1 LKLSSYLKRLI
12 YVSIDVKV
20 FARRGKMEKTM
31 SISYLDIDR
40 KNKLNEIKL
49 IKESMKGNKESF
61 GILIKNNKE
70 YLYKMAFLYVKD
82 EQDAL
87 EVIHET
93 VYRAF
98 LNIEKL
104 KKAKF
109 FNTWITKILIN
120 VSIDFLKKKEKN
132 EMLDESTP
140 IKKERCEIST
150 EEKLDLYNAI
160 DLLNDNY
167 KTVIIMM
174 YFNDMKIKD
183 ISKVMETP
191 ENTVKTYLRRAKQA
205 LGEVLKE
212 GYLNE

>member
-1 LKLSSYLKRLI
+1 
-12 YVSIDVKV
+12 
-20 FARRGKMEKTM
+20 MEKTM

-109 FNTWITKILIN
+109 FNTWITRILIN
-120 VSIDFLKKKEKN
+120 VSIDFLKKKGKN

-140 IKKERCEIST
+140 IRKERCEIST

-183 ISKVMETP
+183 ISKVMEIP

-205 LGEVLKE
+205 LGEILKE

>member
-1 LKLSSYLKRLI
+1 
-12 YVSIDVKV
+12 
-20 FARRGKMEKTM
+20 MEKTM

-70 YLYKMAFLYVKD
+70 YLYKMAFLYAKD

-93 VYRAF
+93 IYRAF

-109 FNTWITKILIN
+109 FNTWITRILIN
-120 VSIDFLKKKEKN
+120 VSIDFLKKKGKN

-140 IKKERCEIST
+140 IIKEKCEIST

-205 LGEVLKE
+205 LGEILKE
-212 GYLNE
+212 GYLDE

>member
-1 LKLSSYLKRLI
+1 
-12 YVSIDVKV
+12 
-20 FARRGKMEKTM
+20 MEKTM

-40 KNKLNEIKL
+40 KNELNEIKL
-49 IKESMKGNKESF
+49 IKESIKGNKESF

-183 ISKVMETP
+183 ISKVMEIP

>member
-1 LKLSSYLKRLI
+1 
-12 YVSIDVKV
+12 
-20 FARRGKMEKTM
+20 MEKTM

-61 GILIKNNKE
+61 GILIKSNKE

-82 EQDAL
+82 EKDAL

-109 FNTWITKILIN
+109 FNTWITRILIN
-120 VSIDFLKKKEKN
+120 VSIDFLKRKGKN
-132 EMLDESTP
+132 QMLDESTP
-140 IKKERCEIST
+140 IIKEKCEIST

-205 LGEVLKE
+205 LGEILKE
-212 GYLNE
+212 GYLDE

>member
-1 LKLSSYLKRLI
+1 M
-12 YVSIDVKV
+12 DVKV

-40 KNKLNEIKL
+40 KNKLNEIRL

-109 FNTWITKILIN
+109 FNTWITRILIN
-120 VSIDFLKKKEKN
+120 VSIDFLKKKGKN

-140 IKKERCEIST
+140 IRKEKCEIST

-205 LGEVLKE
+205 LGEILKE
-212 GYLNE
+212 EYLDE

>member
-1 LKLSSYLKRLI
+1 
-12 YVSIDVKV
+12 
-20 FARRGKMEKTM
+20 MEKTM

-40 KNKLNEIKL
+40 KNELNEIRL

-109 FNTWITKILIN
+109 FNTWITRILIN
-120 VSIDFLKKKEKN
+120 VSIDFLKKKGKN
-132 EMLDESTP
+132 EMLDESTSI
-140 IKKERCEIST
+140 IKEKYEIST

-183 ISKVMETP
+183 ISKVMEIP

>member
-1 LKLSSYLKRLI
+1 
-12 YVSIDVKV
+12 
-20 FARRGKMEKTM
+20 MEKTM

-40 KNKLNEIKL
+40 KNELNEIRL

-61 GILIKNNKE
+61 GILIKKNKE

-109 FNTWITKILIN
+109 FNTWITRILIN
-120 VSIDFLKKKEKN
+120 VSIDFLKKKGKN

-140 IKKERCEIST
+140 IIKERCEIST

-183 ISKVMETP
+183 ISKVMEIP

>member
-1 LKLSSYLKRLI
+1 
-12 YVSIDVKV
+12 
-20 FARRGKMEKTM
+20 MEKTM

-40 KNKLNEIKL
+40 KNELNEIKL
-49 IKESMKGNKESF
+49 IKESIKGNKESF

-109 FNTWITKILIN
+109 FNTWITRILIN
-120 VSIDFLKKKEKN
+120 VSIDFLKKKGKN

-140 IKKERCEIST
+140 IIKEKCEIST

-183 ISKVMETP
+183 ISKVMEIP

-205 LGEVLKE
+205 LGGVLKE

>member
-1 LKLSSYLKRLI
+1 
-12 YVSIDVKV
+12 
-20 FARRGKMEKTM
+20 MEKTM

-40 KNKLNEIKL
+40 KNELNEIRL

-61 GILIKNNKE
+61 GILKKNNKE

-109 FNTWITKILIN
+109 FNTWITRILIN
-120 VSIDFLKKKEKN
+120 VSIDFLKKKGKN

-140 IKKERCEIST
+140 IIKEKCEIST

-183 ISKVMETP
+183 ISKVMEIP

-205 LGEVLKE
+205 LGEILKE
-212 GYLNE
+212 GYLDE

>member
-1 LKLSSYLKRLI
+1 
-12 YVSIDVKV
+12 
-20 FARRGKMEKTM
+20 MEKTM

-93 VYRAF
+93 VYRGF

-109 FNTWITKILIN
+109 FNTWITRILIN
-120 VSIDFLKKKEKN
+120 VSIDFLKKKGKN
-132 EMLDESTP
+132 EMFDESTP
-140 IKKERCEIST
+140 IIKEKCEIST

-205 LGEVLKE
+205 LGEILKE
-212 GYLNE
+212 GYLDE

>member
-1 LKLSSYLKRLI
+1 
-12 YVSIDVKV
+12 
-20 FARRGKMEKTM
+20 MEKTM

-104 KKAKF
+104 KKEKF
-109 FNTWITKILIN
+109 FNTWITRILIN
-120 VSIDFLKKKEKN
+120 VSIDFLKKKGKN

-140 IKKERCEIST
+140 IRKEKCEIST

-183 ISKVMETP
+183 ISKVMEIP

>member
-1 LKLSSYLKRLI
+1 
-12 YVSIDVKV
+12 
-20 FARRGKMEKTM
+20 MEKTM

-40 KNKLNEIKL
+40 KNELNEIRL

-87 EVIHET
+87 EVINET

-109 FNTWITKILIN
+109 FNTWITRILIN
-120 VSIDFLKKKEKN
+120 VSIDFLKKKGKN

-140 IKKERCEIST
+140 IIKEKCEIST

-174 YFNDMKIKD
+174 YFNYMKIKD
-183 ISKVMETP
+183 ISKVMEIP

-212 GYLNE
+212 DYLNE

>member
-1 LKLSSYLKRLI
+1 
-12 YVSIDVKV
+12 
-20 FARRGKMEKTM
+20 MEKTM

-120 VSIDFLKKKEKN
+120 VSIDFLKKKGKN

-140 IKKERCEIST
+140 IIKEKCEIST

-183 ISKVMETP
+183 ISKVMEIP

>member
-1 LKLSSYLKRLI
+1 
-12 YVSIDVKV
+12 
-20 FARRGKMEKTM
+20 MEKTM

-87 EVIHET
+87 EVLHET

-109 FNTWITKILIN
+109 FNTWITRILIN
-120 VSIDFLKKKEKN
+120 VSIDFLKRKGKN
-132 EMLDESTP
+132 QMLDESTP
-140 IKKERCEIST
+140 IIKEKCEIST

-205 LGEVLKE
+205 LGEILKE
-212 GYLNE
+212 GYLDE

>member
-1 LKLSSYLKRLI
+1 
-12 YVSIDVKV
+12 
-20 FARRGKMEKTM
+20 MEKTM

-40 KNKLNEIKL
+40 KNKLNEIRL

-82 EQDAL
+82 EQDAI

-109 FNTWITKILIN
+109 FNTWITRILIN

-132 EMLDESTP
+132 EILDESTP

-205 LGEVLKE
+205 LGEILKE

>member
-1 LKLSSYLKRLI
+1 
-12 YVSIDVKV
+12 
-20 FARRGKMEKTM
+20 MEKTM

-61 GILIKNNKE
+61 GIIIKNNKE

-109 FNTWITKILIN
+109 FNTWITRILIN
-120 VSIDFLKKKEKN
+120 VSIDFLKRKGKN
-132 EMLDESTP
+132 QMLDESTP
-140 IKKERCEIST
+140 IIKEKCEIST

-205 LGEVLKE
+205 LGEILKE
-212 GYLNE
+212 GYLDE

>member
-1 LKLSSYLKRLI
+1 M
-12 YVSIDVKV
+12 YVDIDVKV

-109 FNTWITKILIN
+109 FNTWITRILIN
-120 VSIDFLKKKEKN
+120 VSIDFLKKKGKN

-140 IKKERCEIST
+140 IRKERCEIST
-150 EEKLDLYNAI
+150 EEKLDLYNSI

-183 ISKVMETP
+183 ISKVMEIP

>member
-1 LKLSSYLKRLI
+1 
-12 YVSIDVKV
+12 
-20 FARRGKMEKTM
+20 MEKTM

-40 KNKLNEIKL
+40 KNKLNEIRL

-109 FNTWITKILIN
+109 FNTWITRILIN
-120 VSIDFLKKKEKN
+120 VSIDFLKKKGKN

-140 IKKERCEIST
+140 IIKERCEIST

-183 ISKVMETP
+183 ISKVMEIP

>member
-1 LKLSSYLKRLI
+1 
-12 YVSIDVKV
+12 
-20 FARRGKMEKTM
+20 MEKTM

-93 VYRAF
+93 IYRAF

-109 FNTWITKILIN
+109 FNTWITRILIN
-120 VSIDFLKKKEKN
+120 VSIDFLKKKGKN

-140 IKKERCEIST
+140 IIKEKCEIST

-174 YFNDMKIKD
+174 YFNDIKIKD
-183 ISKVMETP
+183 ISKVMEIP

>member
-1 LKLSSYLKRLI
+1 
-12 YVSIDVKV
+12 
-20 FARRGKMEKTM
+20 MEKTM
-31 SISYLDIDR
+31 DVSYLDID
-40 KNKLNEIKL
+40 NKNEINEHKF

-61 GILIKNNKE
+61 GKLIKSNKE

-82 EQDAL
+82 EQDAI
-87 EVIHET
+87 EIIHET

-98 LNIEKL
+98 LSIEKL

-109 FNTWITKILIN
+109 FNTWITRILIN
-120 VSIDFLKKKEKN
+120 VSIDFLKKKAKCE
-132 EMLDESTP
+132 ELDEGTV
-140 IKKERCEIST
+140 IIREKTEIST
-150 EEKLDLYNAI
+150 EEKIDLYNAI

-183 ISKVMETP
+183 IAKVMEVP

-205 LGEVLKE
+205 LGELLKE

>member
-1 LKLSSYLKRLI
+1 
-12 YVSIDVKV
+12 
-20 FARRGKMEKTM
+20 MEKTM

-109 FNTWITKILIN
+109 FNTWITRILIN
-120 VSIDFLKKKEKN
+120 VSIDFLKKKGKN

-140 IKKERCEIST
+140 IRKEKCEIST

-191 ENTVKTYLRRAKQA
+191 ENTAKTYLRRAKQA

>member
-1 LKLSSYLKRLI
+1 
-12 YVSIDVKV
+12 
-20 FARRGKMEKTM
+20 MEKTM

-40 KNKLNEIKL
+40 KNELNEIRL

-98 LNIEKL
+98 LNIKKL

-109 FNTWITKILIN
+109 FNTWITRILIN
-120 VSIDFLKKKEKN
+120 VSIDFLKKKGKN

-140 IKKERCEIST
+140 IRKEKCEIST

-183 ISKVMETP
+183 ISKVMEIP

-212 GYLNE
+212 GYLDE

>member
-1 LKLSSYLKRLI
+1 
-12 YVSIDVKV
+12 
-20 FARRGKMEKTM
+20 MEKTM

-49 IKESMKGNKESF
+49 IKESMKGNKEAF

-109 FNTWITKILIN
+109 FNTWITRILIN
-120 VSIDFLKKKEKN
+120 VSIDFLKRKGKN
-132 EMLDESTP
+132 QMLDESTP
-140 IKKERCEIST
+140 IIKEKCEIST

-205 LGEVLKE
+205 LGEILKE
-212 GYLNE
+212 GYLDE

>member
-1 LKLSSYLKRLI
+1 M
-12 YVSIDVKV
+12 YVDIDVKV

-109 FNTWITKILIN
+109 FNTWITRILIN
-120 VSIDFLKKKEKN
+120 VSIDFLKKKGKN

-140 IKKERCEIST
+140 IRKEKCEIST

-183 ISKVMETP
+183 ISKVMEIP

>member
-1 LKLSSYLKRLI
+1 
-12 YVSIDVKV
+12 
-20 FARRGKMEKTM
+20 MEKTM

-40 KNKLNEIKL
+40 KNELNKIKL

-93 VYRAF
+93 IYRAF

-109 FNTWITKILIN
+109 FNTWITRILIN
-120 VSIDFLKKKEKN
+120 VSIDFLKKKGKN

-140 IKKERCEIST
+140 IIKEKCEIST

-183 ISKVMETP
+183 ISKVMEIP

>member
-1 LKLSSYLKRLI
+1 
-12 YVSIDVKV
+12 
-20 FARRGKMEKTM
+20 MEKTM

-40 KNKLNEIKL
+40 KNELNEIKL

-109 FNTWITKILIN
+109 FNTWITRILIN
-120 VSIDFLKKKEKN
+120 VSIDFLKKKGKN

-140 IKKERCEIST
+140 IIKEKCEIST

>member
-1 LKLSSYLKRLI
+1 
-12 YVSIDVKV
+12 
-20 FARRGKMEKTM
+20 MEKTM

-40 KNKLNEIKL
+40 KNELNEIRL

-109 FNTWITKILIN
+109 FNTWITRILIN
-120 VSIDFLKKKEKN
+120 VSIDFLKKKGKN
-132 EMLDESTP
+132 EMLDKSTP
-140 IKKERCEIST
+140 IRKERCEIST

-183 ISKVMETP
+183 IAKVMEIP

>member
-1 LKLSSYLKRLI
+1 
-12 YVSIDVKV
+12 
-20 FARRGKMEKTM
+20 MEKTM

>member
-1 LKLSSYLKRLI
+1 
-12 YVSIDVKV
+12 
-20 FARRGKMEKTM
+20 MEKTM

-40 KNKLNEIKL
+40 KNELNEIKL
-49 IKESMKGNKESF
+49 IKESIKGNKESF

-109 FNTWITKILIN
+109 FNTWITRILIN
-120 VSIDFLKKKEKN
+120 VSIDFLKKKGKN

-140 IKKERCEIST
+140 IIKEKCEIST

-191 ENTVKTYLRRAKQA
+191 QNTVKTYLRRAKQA

>member
-1 LKLSSYLKRLI
+1 
-12 YVSIDVKV
+12 
-20 FARRGKMEKTM
+20 MEKTM

-109 FNTWITKILIN
+109 FNTWITRILIN
-120 VSIDFLKKKEKN
+120 VSIDFLKKKGKN

-140 IKKERCEIST
+140 IIKEKCEIST

>member
-1 LKLSSYLKRLI
+1 
-12 YVSIDVKV
+12 
-20 FARRGKMEKTM
+20 MEKTM

-40 KNKLNEIKL
+40 KNELNEIRL

-109 FNTWITKILIN
+109 FNTWITRILIN
-120 VSIDFLKKKEKN
+120 VSIDFLKRKGKN

-140 IKKERCEIST
+140 IRKEKCEIST

-183 ISKVMETP
+183 ISKVMEIP

>member
-1 LKLSSYLKRLI
+1 
-12 YVSIDVKV
+12 
-20 FARRGKMEKTM
+20 MEKTM

-93 VYRAF
+93 VYRGF

-109 FNTWITKILIN
+109 FNTWITRILIN
-120 VSIDFLKKKEKN
+120 VSIDFLKKKGKN

-140 IKKERCEIST
+140 IIKEKCEIST

-205 LGEVLKE
+205 LGEILKE
-212 GYLNE
+212 GYLDE

>member
-1 LKLSSYLKRLI
+1 
-12 YVSIDVKV
+12 
-20 FARRGKMEKTM
+20 MEKTM

-183 ISKVMETP
+183 ISKVMEIP

-205 LGEVLKE
+205 LGEILKE
-212 GYLNE
+212 GYLDE

>member
-1 LKLSSYLKRLI
+1 
-12 YVSIDVKV
+12 
-20 FARRGKMEKTM
+20 MEKTM

-93 VYRAF
+93 IYRAF

-109 FNTWITKILIN
+109 FNTWITRILIN
-120 VSIDFLKKKEKN
+120 VSIDFLKKKGKN

-140 IKKERCEIST
+140 IRKEKCEIST

-183 ISKVMETP
+183 ISKVMEIP

>member
-1 LKLSSYLKRLI
+1 MDI
-12 YVSIDVKV
+12 KV

-109 FNTWITKILIN
+109 FNTWITRILIN
-120 VSIDFLKKKEKN
+120 VSIDFLKKKGKN

-140 IKKERCEIST
+140 IRKERCEIST

-183 ISKVMETP
+183 ISKVMEIP

>member
-1 LKLSSYLKRLI
+1 
-12 YVSIDVKV
+12 
-20 FARRGKMEKTM
+20 MEKTM

-109 FNTWITKILIN
+109 FNTWITRILIN
-120 VSIDFLKKKEKN
+120 VSIDFLKKKGKN
-132 EMLDESTP
+132 QMLDESTP
-140 IKKERCEIST
+140 IRKERCEIST

-183 ISKVMETP
+183 ISKVMEIP

>member
-1 LKLSSYLKRLI
+1 
-12 YVSIDVKV
+12 
-20 FARRGKMEKTM
+20 MEKTM

-40 KNKLNEIKL
+40 KNKLNEIRL

-109 FNTWITKILIN
+109 FNTWITRILIN

-132 EMLDESTP
+132 EILDESTP

-205 LGEVLKE
+205 LGEILKE

>member
-1 LKLSSYLKRLI
+1 
-12 YVSIDVKV
+12 
-20 FARRGKMEKTM
+20 MEKTM

-40 KNKLNEIKL
+40 KNELNEIRL

-109 FNTWITKILIN
+109 FNTWITRILIN
-120 VSIDFLKKKEKN
+120 VSIDFLKKKGKN

-140 IKKERCEIST
+140 IIKERCEIST

-183 ISKVMETP
+183 ISKVMEIP

-212 GYLNE
+212 DYLNE

>member
-1 LKLSSYLKRLI
+1 
-12 YVSIDVKV
+12 
-20 FARRGKMEKTM
+20 MEKTM

-40 KNKLNEIKL
+40 KNELNEIRL

-109 FNTWITKILIN
+109 FNTWITRILIN
-120 VSIDFLKKKEKN
+120 VSIDFLKKKGKN